1 MAGAVTYVILVGG
14 ATGLAIGL
22 YYTLRAV
29 KLI

>member
-1 MAGAVTYVILVGG
+1 MSGAIAYVIMLGG
-14 ATGLAIGL
+14 AIGTAIGL

>member
-1 MAGAVTYVILVGG
+1 MGLVLYGIVVAGAI
-14 ATGLAIGL
+14 ALAVGL

>member
-1 MAGAVTYVILVGG
+1 MGGAIAYVGILVG

-22 YYTLRAV
+22 YYGLRTF